1 LHAPERL
8 PEEILTML
16 KALRASFLIPVAIA
30 GAVVLPLAGCDKK
43 DGTSNPTSAS
53 NKQTVGIIDYD
64 RVFTDVGWKGELDR
78 SLQVTQQD
86 YKIAFDAFV
95 HDIDRAVS
103 EKKKEIAVKARLTPA
118 QTAQLERNE
127 KLDELKLT
135 PELQQQLFATLQNR
149 SNYLNQANGYATN
162 MLRQRRDQLIGIY
175 KQALNPIIRRVS
187 DANGMTVVLIPLD
200 NIAYYSGTADI
211 SSKVV
216 DEFQKSP
223 PPHNVPDA
231 PKLSFPKVESISA
244 PPAPTTA
251 PAAPALPATQPVSPT
266 RGG

>member
-1 LHAPERL
+1 
-8 PEEILTML
+8 ML

-30 GAVVLPLAGCDKK
+30 GAAVLPLVGCDKK
-43 DGTSNPTSAS
+43 DGTANPTSGS
-53 NKQTVGIIDYD
+53 NKPTVGIIDYD

-95 HDIDRAVS
+95 HDVDRAVS
-103 EKKKEIAVKARLTPA
+103 EKKKEIAAKGKLTAA
-118 QTAQLERNE
+118 QAAQLDRNE
-127 KLDELKLT
+127 RLDELKLS
-135 PELQQQLFATLQNR
+135 PDLQQQLFTTLQNR
-149 SNYLNQANGYATN
+149 NNYINQANGYASS
-162 MLRQRRDQLIGIY
+162 MLRERRDQLVGIY

-187 DANGMTVVLIPLD
+187 EANGMNVVFIPLE
-200 NIAYYSGTADI
+200 NIAYYSASSDI

-231 PKLSFPKVESISA
+231 RKLSFPKVESISA

-251 PAAPALPATQPVSPT
+251 PAAPALPATQPAST
-266 RGG
+266 IRGG